1 MSKDTIAVARAAL
14 DYIDALPKEIVATLP
29 AMPGFDRDWAENVL
43 AAGVPAEVLEQAS
56 PVDRRFMVDMSVV
69 GHTRGEQKLRR
80 AALRDEANVL
90 LEQAEAV
97 LIALVE
103 SYSEDQDGK
112 FSACHPRSGIA
123 NTLSQLQK
131 LRKGIKTAKV

>member
-1 MSKDTIAVARAAL
+1 MNKDKYSAAAQKHKRAV
-14 DYIDALPKEIVATLP
+14 
-29 AMPGFDRDWAENVL
+29 
-43 AAGVPAEVLEQAS
+43 
-56 PVDRRFMVDMSVV
+56 
-69 GHTRGEQKLRR
+69 
-80 AALRDEANVL
+80 LRDEANVL
-90 LEQAEAV
+90 LEQAEAT